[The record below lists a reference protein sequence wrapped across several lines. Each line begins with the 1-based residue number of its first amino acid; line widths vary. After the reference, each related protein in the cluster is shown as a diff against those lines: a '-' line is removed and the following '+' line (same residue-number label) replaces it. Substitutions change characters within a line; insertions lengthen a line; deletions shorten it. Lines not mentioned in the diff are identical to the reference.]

1 MCASV
6 RAGLWGADSDV
17 GMTGWWGDCCCSSEV
32 WLSSIAVHGC
42 RLLSRCVGIA
52 TWELGVEVVL
62 GFQTVF
68 KVMDLD

>member
-1 MCASV
+1 M
-6 RAGLWGADSDV
+6 
-17 GMTGWWGDCCCSSEV
+17 SEV

-62 GFQTVF
+62 GFQTVS